1 MLGKGLESLIPQKNP
16 NNRPENNDK
25 NKPEN
30 NSSDG
35 YLKSDLS
42 KKDFGELAGG
52 QSAKQAEE
60 PLIIAKEEEKVLEPK
75 KDAVL
80 LEDERRHIGKNNEN
94 QAVFQIEVDKIKP
107 NPHQPRRNFTEE
119 SLRELALSIREFGI
133 IQPLVVTKIVR
144 DGDAGTTV
152 EYELIAGE
160 RRLRAAKSAG
170 LRTVPVIISNS
181 SEDLEKFELAIIENI
196 QRADLNPIESAR
208 AFARLQDEFRMT
220 QREIAARLGKS
231 REVVANS
238 IRLLNLPSE
247 IQDAVSTGKVGESQ
261 ARLLLSIDDIP
272 SQRKFF
278 QEILQN
284 NLSVREIRSRV
295 KKINSPESGESSA
308 ERVEKRIDPEIFALK
323 DQLEEFFG
331 TKIDVKKEGEK
342 GAITIN
348 FYSAEEFND
357 ILGKLF
363 KQNDNQSL

>member
-1 MLGKGLESLIPQKNP
+1 MLGRGLESLIPQKNP
-16 NNRPENNDK
+16 NNRPENNKAND
-25 NKPEN
+25 NDSPEN
-30 NSSDG
+30 HSEA
-35 YLKSDLS
+35 DLS
-42 KKDFGELAGG
+42 KKDINGNASG
-52 QSAKQAEE
+52 QSTKQAKE

-75 KDAVL
+75 KDEIL

-94 QAVFQIEVDKIKP
+94 PAVFQIEVDRIKP
-107 NPHQPRRNFTEE
+107 NPHQPRRDFTEE

-133 IQPLVVTKIVR
+133 IQPLIVTKVVK
-144 DGDAGTTV
+144 DGENGTIV

-170 LRTVPVIISNS
+170 LRTVPVIIRNS

-261 ARLLLSIDDIP
+261 ARLLLSIEDIP

-295 KKINSPESGESSA
+295 KKINTPEGEESSVGQT
-308 ERVEKRIDPEIFALK
+308 ERRIDPEIFALK

-348 FYSAEEFND
+348 FYSAEEFKN

-363 KQNDNQSL
+363 KQNGNQSL

>member
-1 MLGKGLESLIPQKNP
+1 MIPQKNQ
-16 NNRPENNDK
+16 NNRPENT
-25 NKPEN
+25 NKADNN
-30 NSSDG
+30 NSSENHF
-35 YLKSDLS
+35 KADLS
-42 KKDFGELAGG
+42 KKDFNGNAGE
-52 QSAKQAEE
+52 QPVKQAEE
-60 PLIIAKEEEKVLEPK
+60 PLLIAKEEEKILEPK
-75 KDAVL
+75 KDEIL
-80 LEDERRHIGKNNEN
+80 LEDERQHVGKNNEN
-94 QAVFQIEVDKIKP
+94 QAVFQIEVDRIKP

-133 IQPLVVTKIVR
+133 IQPLVVTKVVK
-144 DGDAGTTV
+144 DGETGTTV

-170 LRTVPVIISNS
+170 LRTVPVIINNS

-208 AFARLQDEFRMT
+208 AFAKLQDEFRMT

-231 REVVANS
+231 REVIANS

-247 IQDAVSTGKVGESQ
+247 IQDAVSTGRVGESQ
-261 ARLLLSIDDIP
+261 ARLLLSIDDIS

-295 KKINSPESGESSA
+295 KKINSPEGEAPSIGRA
-308 ERVEKRIDPEIFALK
+308 ENRIDPEIFALK

-348 FYSAEEFND
+348 FYSAEEFNN

-363 KQNDNQSL
+363 KQNGNRSL